1 MKRGLVVLAAGA
13 AFLWLDP
20 AHTLTGAALMQPAL
34 GLVVAAVALVA
45 STGSGAALLRGR
57 GLVEG
62 TGGWAWALGAGIGL
76 QGALMTVLTF
86 AGMVTPWSAGAVVLL
101 LAAGW
106 LRAPRVTP
114 PRIGGLALLVGA
126 VLLLPAVVEA
136 LAPPTD
142 TDEIYYQLAIPRWIA
157 THGAL
162 SGGILH
168 PDHSRPLPIQ
178 VVQAG
183 LYALGGVTAPR
194 FWHLGIAVA
203 LVLAVRDAA
212 DARFGRGRGAIPALA
227 LVGSWSFVKEA
238 GLSYNNVPVAL
249 WLLLATLAALDRRA
263 APAAWM
269 AGLALAAKF
278 TAAPLVAGLALLVL
292 VDTRRLPSPLAVA
305 GVFVP
310 VAPWLARNVARGDHP
325 LFPFAGWPEA
335 KDFVFVYAE
344 KYGVGHTP
352 LDALRLPFDLLFRA
366 EPDSFVFLGRIS
378 LLWGLLI
385 FAAPQWRRPDVRRL
399 GLLLLL
405 GFVGWASSAQLL
417 RYLIPLAGIAALLLG
432 AVRPGLAPLLA
443 LLLSLPANL
452 APAWKRAAARAAVV
466 TGREDAETFLTREL
480 PAWPAVRY
488 VRDWVPREDT
498 VALLNCWPSYYIDQ
512 PYLLGSVEDHVPV
525 RHWVFTHG
533 AESVR
538 ALADL
543 GVRWLVVGDTK
554 YLRKSYRFLPDS
566 VWQRQLRDPQTA
578 LETALARDAVRVF
591 FENHHAV
598 WRIAPLDAPGA
609 TP

>member
-1 MKRGLVVLAAGA
+1 MMRTMLVLGAAA
-13 AFLWLDP
+13 AFLWMDP
-20 AHTLTGAALMQPAL
+20 TLVGSALTGPAL
-34 GLVVAAVALVA
+34 GVVVAGLSLLAAA
-45 STGSGAALLRGR
+45 GAGAALLRGH

-62 TGGWAWALGAGIGL
+62 PSGWAWALGTGIAL
-76 QGALMTVLTF
+76 HGALMTALTF
-86 AGMVTPWSAGAVVLL
+86 AGAVSPLTAGAVGIV

-106 LRAPRVTP
+106 LRAPRITP
-114 PRIGGLALLVGA
+114 PRVGTLALVVGA
-126 VLLLPAVVEA
+126 VLLLPAVVDA

-142 TDEIYYQLAIPRWIA
+142 TDELYYQLAIPRWIL

-162 SGGILH
+162 SGGVLH

-183 LYALGGVTAPR
+183 LYAVGGLTAPR
-194 FWHLGIAVA
+194 FWHLGISIA
-203 LVLAVRDAA
+203 LVLLVRDAA
-212 DARFGRGRGAIPALA
+212 EARFGPGRGTLPALA
-227 LVGSWSFVKEA
+227 LLGSWSFVKEA

-269 AGLALAAKF
+269 AGLAFAAKF

-292 VDTRRLPSPLAVA
+292 IDTRKLPSPLAVA

-310 VAPWLARNVARGDHP
+310 VAPWLARNLARGDHP

-335 KDFVFVYAE
+335 ADFVFVYAE
-344 KYGVGHTP
+344 KYGVGHTA
-352 LDALRLPFDLLFRA
+352 LDALRLPLDLLFRA

-378 LLWGLLI
+378 LVWGLLL

-399 GLLLLL
+399 ALLVAV
-405 GFVGWASSAQLL
+405 GFVGWAVSAQLL
-417 RYLIPLAGIAALLLG
+417 RYLLPLAGIAALLLG
-432 AVRPGLAPLLA
+432 AVRPGFAPMIA
-443 LLLSLPANL
+443 LLVSLPANL
-452 APAWKRAAARAAVV
+452 APAWTRAAARAAVV
-466 TGREDAETFLTREL
+466 TGQEDADTFLTRDL

-488 VRDWVPREDT
+488 VQAWVPPTDT

-533 AESVR
+533 TESVR

-554 YLRKSYRFLPDS
+554 YLRKSYRFLPET
-566 VWQRQLRDPQTA
+566 VWQTQLRAPQTT
-578 LETALARDAVRVF
+578 LETALKRDGVRVF